1 MSAYVVDPKVI
12 NQIVS
17 ALQIAIQREGAY
29 PSTYPDLRYM
39 DNKNLRDMA
48 EEPAELG
55 RAMYAM
61 NINAVEQRY
70 PGDRELPGTYTDG
83 ENLDV
88 YKYRFIL
95 DTPQMQVYKS
105 LQCYLYQCTEGD
117 VLGLP
122 LYKALKEF
130 QGELAA
136 HIVEHSPD
144 YEKAV
149 WA

>member
-17 ALQIAIQREGAY
+17 ALQSAINQEGAY
-29 PSTYPDLRYM
+29 PSKYPDLRYM
-39 DNKNLRDMA
+39 KNKNLREMA

-70 PGDRELPGTYTDG
+70 PGKGELPGTYTDG
-83 ENLDV
+83 ENLDA
-88 YKYRFIL
+88 YRYRFIL
-95 DTPQMQVYKS
+95 DTPRLQVYKS

-117 VLGLP
+117 VNELP
-122 LYKALKEF
+122 LYAALVEF
-130 QGELAA
+130 RAELAQ
-136 HIVEHSPD
+136 HIVEHSPE